1 MNEIE
6 KKTDTTT
13 NLSHKKEEVIFMK
26 QRKQWMVIALIIVL
40 AVLSVILFCDTNQE
54 QRKDGTLVLERMEH
68 HDRIYQSGRQC
79 MYS

>member
-1 MNEIE
+1 
-6 KKTDTTT
+6 
-13 NLSHKKEEVIFMK
+13 MK
-26 QRKQWMVIALIIVL
+26 QRKQWMVIALIILL

-54 QRKDGTLVLERMEH
+54 QRKDGTLVLERMEN

>member
-1 MNEIE
+1 MNEIQ

-13 NLSHKKEEVIFMK
+13 NLSHRNGEVIFMK
-26 QRKQWMVIALIIVL
+26 QRKQWMVIALVVIL
-40 AVLSVILFCDTNQE
+40 AVLSVILFCDTNEE
-54 QRKDGTLVLERMEH
+54 QRKDGTLVMERMEH

>member
-13 NLSHKKEEVIFMK
+13 NLSHRNGEVIIMK

-40 AVLSVILFCDTNQE
+40 AVLSVILFCDTNEE
-54 QRKDGTLVLERMEH
+54 QRRDGTLVMERMEH